1 MEEKTRET
9 CERKL
14 QATTQ
19 ILTKEPKTKTC
30 LLLAGPRIQVTYLM
44 LVISCAHAGVC
55 CVCAP
60 CSHRDSFELFSFT
73 MSRGAQEAHRAVP
86 NEALY
91 GDLRI
96 CSLTSCAYLLFEL
109 LNKL

>member
-1 MEEKTRET
+1 MDSYDG
-9 CERKL
+9 
-14 QATTQ
+14 
-19 ILTKEPKTKTC
+19 EP
-30 LLLAGPRIQVTYLM
+30 VW
-44 LVISCAHAGVC
+44 

-73 MSRGAQEAHRAVP
+73 MRGAQEAHTAVP

-96 CSLTSCAYLLFEL
+96 CSLISCGYLFEL
-109 LNKL
+109 LKSFDSNF